1 MKIAFFSVGLLSLL
15 APLTAAWSKEDREI
29 FRIRDEISAHETDP
43 TASFYDI
50 LGVVPGASFEDI
62 QKAYRKKTVALH
74 PDKVKQNLR
83 AQRIK
88 QAGGKGKGAIKQPTS
103 AEVKTAVKQASE
115 RQTRLMLIANIL
127 KGPGRDRY
135 DHFLSNGFP
144 LWKGTDY
151 YYNRYRPGLG
161 TVMVGLFMVGGGAIH
176 YLILFMNWRRQR
188 EFVERYV
195 KFARDAAW
203 GGNPAI
209 PNLEPQSSGPATP
222 SGEEDDTPAAV
233 PQNRRERRMQ
243 QRGVQ
248 KETGRGRPK
257 KAVKKSTTISRD
269 ASSGPTGVR
278 RRVVAE
284 NGKILVVDSLG
295 DVYLEEQDDEGVVN
309 EYLLDVSDDPA
320 PLDPKTFLKRGAIVV
335 SDSNYAMTQPNELAQ
350 PTFKDTAVV
359 RLPLHIFNLTLGRF
373 VAKKDDETELEVTEV
388 EEETNTAQRTPSDSD
403 FEILDQSTDSL
414 GKAKSSGMEKSSKS
428 SSKRKNKKK

>member
-43 TASFYDI
+43 SASFYDI
-50 LGVVPGASFEDI
+50 LGVAPAASFEDI

-83 AQRIK
+83 AERIK
-88 QAGGKGKGAIKQPTS
+88 QAGGKGKGAVKQPTS
-103 AEVKTAVKQASE
+103 AEVKAAVKQASE

-161 TVMVGLFMVGGGAIH
+161 TVMFGLFMVGGGAIH
-176 YLILFMNWRRQR
+176 YLILFMNWKRQR

-195 KFARDAAW
+195 KFARDTAW
-203 GGNPAI
+203 GGNMGI

-222 SGEEDDTPAAV
+222 TGEEEDAPAPV

-243 QRGVQ
+243 QKGVK

-257 KAVKKSTTISRD
+257 KAVKKSSSASRD

-295 DVYLEEQDDEGVVN
+295 DVYLEEEDEEGVVN
-309 EYLLDVSDDPA
+309 EYLLD
-320 PLDPKTFLKRGAIVV
+320 
-335 SDSNYAMTQPNELAQ
+335 PNELAQ

-359 RLPLHIFNLTLGRF
+359 RLPLHLFNLTLGRF
-373 VAKKDDETELEVTEV
+373 IAKKDVEIEAEVAET
-388 EEETNTAQRTPSDSD
+388 EEETSTAQRTPSDSD
-403 FEILDQSTDSL
+403 FELLDKSTDSL
-414 GKAKSSGMEKSSKS
+414 GKAKSSGMEKSGKS
-428 SSKRKNKKK
+428 SSKRKSKKK